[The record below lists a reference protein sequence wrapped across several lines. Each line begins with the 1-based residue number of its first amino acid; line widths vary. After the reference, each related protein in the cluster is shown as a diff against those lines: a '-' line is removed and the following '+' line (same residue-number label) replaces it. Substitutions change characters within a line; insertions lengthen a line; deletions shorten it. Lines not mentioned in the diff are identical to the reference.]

1 MLNANHTVTEAF
13 FLFLH
18 FFMLWFNYS
27 IFNRK
32 VMHPAVLFAGL
43 WFVVLFIHFVAGFTV
58 LDELLPVSSK
68 TYSILFVGVLFFT
81 AGCFLQTIIS
91 EKKES
96 LNRQINYNQP
106 VSDFTINPILSYFLL
121 IVIAAG
127 LPFYIQASYKLFIAS
142 QIDNFFV
149 GLRTELTYGGKDI
162 GPVKYFMSFSFVA
175 YAFSIYA
182 MLKEPSRKN
191 KLLFF
196 LTLVITITY
205 AVFATGRTFL
215 FIIFIEYIGVR
226 YAVTRHFSAQK
237 MLRWLA
243 FFVLIFSLIG
253 IIYGKGGS
261 SEGTL
266 SENLEAASETT
277 AIYIAS
283 PINALDQ
290 EISKA
295 QNTTYDGNNSLQF
308 FIKLINQF
316 TLFPVFKVRNII
328 QSYVFVPYPTNVYT
342 YYSLYIRDFGPV
354 YAWVLLAFFGFVHC
368 GFHHKAVHGYNVRFV
383 FYYTFLLYPLL
394 LSFFGDQYFSLIST
408 WIQIAIFIELFLLLN
423 RYLNKRSAA
432 KILEELPAK
441 D

>member
-1 MLNANHTVTEAF
+1 
-13 FLFLH
+13 
-18 FFMLWFNYS
+18 
-27 IFNRK
+27 
-32 VMHPAVLFAGL
+32 MHPAVLFAGL
-43 WFVVLFIHFVAGFTV
+43 WFVVLLIHFTAGFTV
-58 LDELLPVSSK
+58 LDELLPVSTK
-68 TYSILFVGVLFFT
+68 TYLILLVGVLFFSL
-81 AGCFLQTIIS
+81 GCFLQQIIS
-91 EKKES
+91 EKRAALSPQNPEVYSGK
-96 LNRQINYNQP
+96 
-106 VSDFTINPILSYFLL
+106 DFSIHPLL
-121 IVIAAG
+121 PYLLLVIIAAG

-191 KLLFF
+191 KLLFG
-196 LTLVITITY
+196 LTLLITLTY

-226 YAVTRHFSAQK
+226 YAVTQQFSAQK
-237 MLRWLA
+237 MVRFLSL
-243 FFVLIFSLIG
+243 FVLIFSIIG

-261 SEGTL
+261 AEGTL
-266 SENLEAASETT
+266 SDNLEAASETT

-290 EISKA
+290 EVSNA

-316 TLFPVFKVRNII
+316 TLFPVFKVRDII

-342 YYSLYIRDFGPV
+342 YYSLYIRDFGPI
-354 YAWVLLAFFGFVHC
+354 YAWVLLGLFGFIHTA
-368 GFHHKAVHGYNVRFV
+368 FHQQAMRARQVRYV
-383 FYYTFLLYPLL
+383 FYYAFLLYPLL

-408 WIQIAIFIELFLLLN
+408 WIQIAVFIELFLLLN
-423 RYLNKRSAA
+423 QYLNKRSAPRVV
-432 KILEELPAK
+432 EEPVAK

>member
-1 MLNANHTVTEAF
+1 
-13 FLFLH
+13 
-18 FFMLWFNYS
+18 
-27 IFNRK
+27 
-32 VMHPAVLFAGL
+32 MHPAVLFAGL

-58 LDELLPVSSK
+58 LDELLPVSNK

-91 EKKES
+91 EKKET
-96 LNRQINYNQP
+96 LNRQENYNQP
-106 VSDFTINPILSYFLL
+106 VSDFTINPMLSYLLL

-182 MLKEPSRKN
+182 MLKEPSKTN
-191 KLLFF
+191 KVLFF
-196 LTLVITITY
+196 LTLLITLTY

-215 FIIFIEYIGVR
+215 FIIFIEYIGIR
-226 YAVTRHFSAQK
+226 YAVTRRFSAQK
-237 MLRWLA
+237 MIRFLTI
-243 FFVLIFSLIG
+243 FVLIFSIIG
-253 IIYGKGGS
+253 VIYGKGGS
-261 SEGTL
+261 AEGTL
-266 SENLEAASETT
+266 SDNLDAASETT

-290 EISKA
+290 EISNA

-308 FIKLINQF
+308 FIKLVNQF
-316 TLFPVFKVRNII
+316 TLFPVFKVRDII

-342 YYSLYIRDFGPV
+342 YYSMYIRDFGPF
-354 YAWVLLAFFGFVHC
+354 YALILLAIFGFIHTS
-368 GFHHKAVHGYNVRFV
+368 FHRKAIGGTNVRFV
-383 FYYTFLLYPLL
+383 FYYAFLLYPLL